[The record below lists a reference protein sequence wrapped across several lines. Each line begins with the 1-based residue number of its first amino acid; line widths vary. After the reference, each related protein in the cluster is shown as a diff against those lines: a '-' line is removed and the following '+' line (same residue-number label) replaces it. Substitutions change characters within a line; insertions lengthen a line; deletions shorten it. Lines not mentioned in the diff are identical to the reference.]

1 MFVIEMQNHAIP
13 IPLVWIIV
21 FSFQKMRLN
30 ETGVKDIDS
39 SARLVEKLWFFTA
52 TTFNGFS
59 MEFITTMLPIALQ
72 DVSFVMQSKTY
83 TWNKKY
89 VLNFLHWNIYL
100 DIVYEN
106 ISPLRMCNEAKFICA
121 NKNSA
126 NIFQEKIFLWN
137 VCRFLLW
144 YVFYR
149 NSHDDLYNAFMIFS
163 WNLVL
168 PISFMLF
175 LTSDSIHI
183 NILF

>member
-1 MFVIEMQNHAIP
+1 MGFQWNLLQQCYLLHYKMFLLLCNLKPTPE
-13 IPLVWIIV
+13 
-21 FSFQKMRLN
+21 
-30 ETGVKDIDS
+30 
-39 SARLVEKLWFFTA
+39 
-52 TTFNGFS
+52 
-59 MEFITTMLPIALQ
+59 
-72 DVSFVMQSKTY
+72 SK
-83 TWNKKY
+83 NMF
-89 VLNFLHWNIYL
+89 LNFLHWNIYL

-106 ISPLRMCNEAKFICA
+106 TSPLRMCNEAKFICA

-168 PISFMLF
+168 PISWMLF

-183 NILF
+183 NLLFCYIWMTRVSKENKLHH